1 MHGNA
6 QPQIEPALDGW
17 QVRADQFATGLAVRL
32 VRGDSSIG
40 FWDQPVIAAGDT
52 IVEVVRAP

>member
-1 MHGNA
+1 VRTD
-6 QPQIEPALDGW
+6 QI
-17 QVRADQFATGLAVRL
+17 ATGLAVRL